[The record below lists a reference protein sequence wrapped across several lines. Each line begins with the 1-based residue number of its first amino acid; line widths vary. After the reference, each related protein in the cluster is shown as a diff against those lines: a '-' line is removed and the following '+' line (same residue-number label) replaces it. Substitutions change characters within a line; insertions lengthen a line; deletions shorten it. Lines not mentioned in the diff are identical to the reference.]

1 MRKRMGEILWTA
13 TIITINSMCVAYSLY
28 IYVITVIGN
37 ISTIEWAAKVY
48 YFCAL
53 WRNVETRVIKSF
65 RRITI
70 TTAHST

>member
-1 MRKRMGEILWTA
+1 MDSHNNHNQFNVRSIF
-13 TIITINSMCVAYSLY
+13 S
-28 IYVITVIGN
+28 IYFSVITVIGN
-37 ISTIEWAAKVY
+37 ITTIEWAAKVY
-48 YFCAL
+48 YFYAL